1 MVVCFTDANRQSIM
15 AIGMKNDTG
24 YWKSEMIAHYLQV
37 QEPVRVY
44 EFLEY
49 VTVLLQGIPKQPR
62 ESN

>member
-1 MVVCFTDANRQSIM
+1 M
-15 AIGMKNDTG
+15 AIGVKNDTG

-49 VTVLLQGIPKQPR
+49 ATVLLQGISKQPR